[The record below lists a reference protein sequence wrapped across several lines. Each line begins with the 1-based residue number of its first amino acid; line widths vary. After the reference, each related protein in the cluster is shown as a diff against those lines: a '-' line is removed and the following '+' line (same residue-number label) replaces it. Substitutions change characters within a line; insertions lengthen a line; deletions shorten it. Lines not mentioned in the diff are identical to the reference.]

1 MSAKEIYREIA
12 QRYID
17 SSAKELVAAN
27 SEIQEAI
34 GFLVY
39 HALESIACAVIVH
52 FKSSIPL
59 NHETKLNMFLRFSKR
74 HFSESVNLKT
84 FATVISRINNYG
96 YREKFLYPEFQS
108 DDTYKAPQEQITIIQ
123 ARLLIQD
130 VDRIINQII
139 NLI

>member
-1 MSAKEIYREIA
+1 MSAKEIYIEIA

-17 SSAKELVAAN
+17 SAKQLVMAN
-27 SEIQEAI
+27 SEIQEVI

-52 FKSSIPL
+52 FKSSIPM
-59 NHETKLNMFLRFSKR
+59 NHETKLNMFLRFCKR
-74 HFSESVNLKT
+74 HFSESINLKKI
-84 FATVISRINNYG
+84 ATVISRINNYG
-96 YREKFLYPEFQS
+96 YREKFLYPEFQP

-139 NLI
+139 SLI